1 MEKYQMM
8 SEIEHILARSG
19 MYLGSTND
27 EIIEAPL
34 YQPSTD
40 KIIQVKQAI
49 YNAGLMKM
57 FDEILSNC
65 VDEHR
70 RQDSLFQIDMI
81 NVDVQDTG
89 VITIEDNGG
98 ISVTKHKGTGLLIPE
113 LIFGHL
119 RTSSNY
125 DDTQDRTGVGTNGL
139 GAKLT
144 NIFSKWFTVETA
156 DGKHQCICEWSNNMQ
171 DLKPI
176 DVKRSTK
183 HFTRISF
190 QIDLKRFEL
199 EKLSMSCIRQM
210 QKRCIDACAT
220 NPKLT
225 INFTTNSAEGKLNL
239 KCQFESF
246 GDYIK
251 KYITPEEYK
260 KTIIYK
266 AQRFIIGICP
276 IGHAGAGSDT
286 IGFVNGALC
295 SQGTHIKALS
305 KQIVEKVLNYCSKNE
320 MELITERDIIS
331 RLTLFVNCVVRNP
344 TYDSQTKERLTNK
357 LSVYDLKIPKEILDN
372 IVSENSEL
380 ILALKDYY
388 QVKYAAEQKK
398 KDRKLN
404 GLIKATK
411 NTKKLITS
419 TSTSNSKEL
428 WLFEGNSAA
437 SGFRKHRMLN
447 QAAYLLRGKIKNTWN
462 LQREIIIENQELR
475 EIIATL
481 GLLFNKPKDNIR
493 NLKYSKIIV
502 ASDADYDGSHICSLL
517 LAFFG
522 KHFKELILN
531 HKIFRAC
538 SPIIICNPI
547 YSKKDSKK
555 KTESKQYFYN
565 LEEFRKVETKFD
577 KNWEIIYTKG
587 LGGLSDED
595 YSVML
600 REQKLVEFTI
610 KDVEDLEALDIWFK
624 QSTEQRKHE
633 LLNDDDE

>member
-1 MEKYQMM
+1 MAEKYQMM
-8 SEIEHILARSG
+8 SEIEHILVRSG

-70 RQDSLFQIDMI
+70 RKDALYQINYI
-81 NVDVQDTG
+81 KVDVNDNGT
-89 VITIEDNGG
+89 IKIEDNGG
-98 ISVTKHKGTGLLIPE
+98 ISVTRHKATGLLIPE

-144 NIFSKWFTVETA
+144 NIFSEWFTLETA
-156 DGKHQCICEWSNNMQ
+156 DGKNQCKCDWSNNMQ
-171 DLKPI
+171 EFNVSQLEKS
-176 DVKRSTK
+176 KE

-190 QIDLKRFEL
+190 KIDLKRFGI

-220 NPKLT
+220 NPNLK
-225 INFTTNSAEGKLNL
+225 IDFTTNIADGKLDL
-239 KCQFESF
+239 KCQFTNF
-246 GDYIK
+246 GEYIK
-251 KYITPEEYK
+251 KYLEPADYQK
-260 KTIIYK
+260 IIYYK

-276 IGHAGAGSDT
+276 IAHAGAGSDT

-295 SQGTHIKALS
+295 SQGTHIKVLM
-305 KQIVEKVLNYCSKNE
+305 KQIVDKVLSYCSKND

-331 RLTLFVNCVVRNP
+331 RMTLFVNCVIGNP

-357 LSVYDLKIPKEILDN
+357 LTVYDLKITKEILDK
-372 IVSENSEL
+372 VCSETSEL
-380 ILALKDYY
+380 ILALKDFY
-388 QVKYAAEQKK
+388 QVKYATEQKK

-411 NTKKLITS
+411 NTKKLISS
-419 TSTSNSKEL
+419 TSHSLDKEL
-428 WLFEGNSAA
+428 WIFEGNSA
-437 SGFRKHRMLN
+437 SGGFRKHRLLN
-447 QAAYLLRGKIKNTWN
+447 QAAYLLRGKVKNTWN
-462 LQREIIIENQELR
+462 LHRETIVENQELR

-481 GLLFNKPKDNIR
+481 GLLFNKPTDNIR

-502 ASDADYDGSHICSLL
+502 ATDADYDGSHICSLM

-522 KHFKELILN
+522 KHFKELITN
-531 HKIFRAC
+531 NKIFRAI

-547 YSKKDSKK
+547 GSNKGKNETK
-555 KTESKQYFYN
+555 YFYR
-565 LEEFRKVETKFD
+565 LEDFHLVMNEFD
-577 KNWEIIYTKG
+577 SKNWEIIYTKG
-587 LGGLSDED
+587 LGGLSDDD
-595 YSVML
+595 YSFML
-600 REQKLVEFTI
+600 RQQKLVEFTI
-610 KDVEDLEALDIWFK
+610 KDSEDLEALDIWFK
-624 QSTEQRKHE
+624 QSTEQRK
-633 LLNDDDE
+633 DEILTDSDE